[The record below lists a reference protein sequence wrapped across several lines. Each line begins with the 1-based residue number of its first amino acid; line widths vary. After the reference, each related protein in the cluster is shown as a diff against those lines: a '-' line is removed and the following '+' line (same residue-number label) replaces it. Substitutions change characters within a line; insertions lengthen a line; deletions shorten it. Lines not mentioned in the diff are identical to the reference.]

1 MKKVSLVIGAEIE
14 VDVADDIAHRLKT
27 AGLTGE
33 RDATKFA
40 TESTPLARVINELK
54 AHGASDVW
62 VKKVA
67 VLEKD

>member
-14 VDVADDIAHRLKT
+14 VDVADEVAHKLQS
-27 AGLTGE
+27 AGLIGE